1 MRERERERERGGERE
16 REGQREGERER
27 KRERRGERCKYKSG
41 VMLQYK
47 RMSARKTIIT
57 SLVMIRYREI
67 SNFEFAKIFRIFISG
82 SSSAGKTYFARTLLQ
97 QNLFQFNRVYYYHPD
112 FHEHAPVSWHE
123 ELDKPVLYQAGVP
136 SLKDLLEIP
145 EYSCLVFDDLFSQ
158 CCESKDI
165 DYLFRVLSSKRK
177 LNVII
182 MTQRY
187 FAEGKCG
194 LSIRNSSNYHVL
206 MRNADARTNLT
217 VANSMQLKPEITKA
231 IEVNKEKLY
240 PYIFID
246 RTNQARVNN
255 LQIFTD
261 IFTKHLEVI
270 IGRMK
275 YYLISEADFVSSYK
289 ITGSNI
295 ADANT
300 APQLQSKSPAH
311 STDESS
317 SESSQSSQSTDSS
330 DSSKEIPTNKSINKT
345 ARKSGRVT
353 KFKQRKRR
361 EQEIARVI
369 RRHYKNSKLLSQD

>member
-1 MRERERERERGGERE
+1 MFA
-16 REGQREGERER
+16 Q
-27 KRERRGERCKYKSG
+27 
-41 VMLQYK
+41 
-47 RMSARKTIIT
+47 KTFIT

-112 FHEHAPVSWHE
+112 FHEHAPVSWHD
-123 ELDKPVLYQAGVP
+123 ELDKPVLYQAGIP

-145 EYSCLVFDDLFSQ
+145 EHSCLVFDDLFSQ

-275 YYLISEADFVSSYK
+275 YYLLSEADFVSSYK
-289 ITGSNI
+289 ITGPNI
-295 ADANT
+295 ADANKT
-300 APQLQSKSPAH
+300 SRIQRPSN

-317 SESSQSSQSTDSS
+317 SDSDSTKSSQSTESS
-330 DSSKEIPTNKSINKT
+330 GSQPSQEYSRSKSVKNKT
-345 ARKSGRVT
+345 ATKSGKVG
-353 KFKQRKRR
+353 KFKYRKRR

-369 RRHYKNSKLLSQD
+369 RRHYKNSKLFGQDK

>member
-1 MRERERERERGGERE
+1 ME
-16 REGQREGERER
+16 REGEKSRER
-27 KRERRGERCKYKSG
+27 KAQTKSG

-47 RMSARKTIIT
+47 PVLVSSTFIT

-82 SSSAGKTYFARTLLQ
+82 SSSAGKTHFARTLLQ
-97 QNLFQFNRVYYYHPD
+97 QGLFQFSRVYYYHPD

-246 RTNQARVNN
+246 RTNQARVNS

-275 YYLISEADFVSSYK
+275 YYLITEADFVSSYK
-289 ITGSNI
+289 ITGPNI

-300 APQLQSKSPAH
+300 TSQLQSSSTN

-317 SESSQSSQSTDSS
+317 SESIASSQSSETSS
-330 DSSKEIPTNKSINKT
+330 ESSQEKPRVKSKSSK
-345 ARKSGRVT
+345 SGKIE

-369 RRHYKNSKLLSQD
+369 RRHYKDSKLLRKNK